1 MENVNP
7 KKRLKCIRKR
17 TVEDVIEVEDDE
29 FQVLHIEN
37 LNINDEE
44 YKLDICSREG
54 VVVLN
59 FNDGGY
65 HMNINDGRITF
76 NRTLYRPNHDHDD
89 KETLYISVDEKKSG
103 KEPGTLEW
111 RKGNYNEGWKPL
123 KVEFGSKTIDL

>member
-54 VVVLN
+54 VVV
-59 FNDGGY
+59 
-65 HMNINDGRITF
+65 
-76 NRTLYRPNHDHDD
+76 
-89 KETLYISVDEKKSG
+89 
-103 KEPGTLEW
+103 
-111 RKGNYNEGWKPL
+111 
-123 KVEFGSKTIDL
+123 